1 MNKENTTNYTALIP
15 FLIIDIVRL
24 IIENKNMDFFSAVSY
39 LYKTQLYEFL
49 SNEQTKL
56 WHLSSY
62 KLFDLLER
70 EKTTQKFEFPDFV

>member
-1 MNKENTTNYTALIP
+1 MNKEKTINYAALIP
-15 FLIIDIVRL
+15 YLIIDIVRL
-24 IIENKNMDFFSAVSY
+24 IIENKNLDFLSAVSY

-62 KLFDLLER
+62 KLFDLLEG